1 MPSDHLPIAL
11 DSIDAS
17 SGEIVASDPQLN
29 PAMLYLAELGA
40 SNSRRCMKSK
50 LDRCARIVGSQSMTD
65 CPWGRMRYTDVL
77 GILLKLEEDGASAA
91 TINCYLSA
99 LKGVALH
106 AWKIRQLD
114 QEEYLRIKTIR
125 SRRTSRLPTGR
136 ALSMGESHRLLT
148 ASHRGVSEIVDVRDR
163 AILSI
168 MIGCGL
174 RRAEVTGL
182 KMDSYDA
189 QEMSLRLI
197 GKGNKERVV
206 YLPPAADAVLHEW
219 IRSFRGREEGW
230 LFSRIY
236 RGGKLERNRPLSESA
251 IALIL
256 RERLAS
262 TGDKAAT
269 PHDLRRTF
277 ATRLI
282 EDGNDLVKVQ
292 RAMGHAN
299 VQTTARYDRRSEKD
313 QAAMAKGVR
322 L

>member
-1 MPSDHLPIAL
+1 
-11 DSIDAS
+11 
-17 SGEIVASDPQLN
+17 
-29 PAMLYLAELGA
+29 
-40 SNSRRCMKSK
+40 MKSK

-174 RRAEVTGL
+174 RHAEVTGL

-189 QEMSLRLI
+189 QDMSLRLI
-197 GKGNKERVV
+197 GKGNKRESGV
-206 YLPPAADAVLHEW
+206 PAAGSGCSPPRMD
-219 IRSFRGREEGW
+219 SFLPR
-230 LFSRIY
+230 L
-236 RGGKLERNRPLSESA
+236 GGGM
-251 IALIL
+251 ALL
-256 RERLAS
+256 PNLPRR
-262 TGDKAAT
+262 KA
-269 PHDLRRTF
+269 
-277 ATRLI
+277 
-282 EDGNDLVKVQ
+282 G
-292 RAMGHAN
+292 
-299 VQTTARYDRRSEKD
+299 EKSP
-313 QAAMAKGVR
+313 VE
-322 L
+322 

>member
-50 LDRCARIVGSQSMTD
+50 LDRCARIVGSKSMTD

-114 QEEYLRIKTIR
+114 QEEYLRIKMIR

-197 GKGNKERVV
+197 GKGNKERYVPV
-206 YLPPAADAVLHEW
+206 TNEALEAIKDYLSTRANPQGGDA
-219 IRSFRGREEGW
+219 
-230 LFSRIY
+230 LFLN
-236 RGGKLERNRPLSESA
+236 KN
-251 IALIL
+251 
-256 RERLAS
+256 
-262 TGDKAAT
+262 K
-269 PHDLRRTF
+269 
-277 ATRLI
+277 
-282 EDGNDLVKVQ
+282 
-292 RAMGHAN
+292 
-299 VQTTARYDRRSEKD
+299 
-313 QAAMAKGVR
+313 
-322 L
+322 